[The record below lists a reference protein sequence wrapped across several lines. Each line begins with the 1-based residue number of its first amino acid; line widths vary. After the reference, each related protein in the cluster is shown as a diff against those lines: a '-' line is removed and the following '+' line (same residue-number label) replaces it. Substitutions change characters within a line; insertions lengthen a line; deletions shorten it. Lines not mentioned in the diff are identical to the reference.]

1 MYWTQVLSLL
11 FDHRYIIGCHMV
23 SVETTVIKM
32 SFQLVSMKLK
42 NPKRKESDL
51 NSVLVN
57 RCVYI
62 QRFPVYLCRGW
73 DGVASLCCLSSFLK
87 IKATCKS
94 RRYLKTHYDT
104 CLLGD
109 AKCLVF
115 HFFFFLIRG
124 IPPSQM
130 CLQQH
135 LQMFHYGWLS
145 KGILIYKPSN
155 SLKK

>member
-1 MYWTQVLSLL
+1 
-11 FDHRYIIGCHMV
+11 MV

-32 SFQLVSMKLK
+32 SFQLASMKIK

-115 HFFFFLIRG
+115 HFFFFLITRNTT
-124 IPPSQM
+124 ISDV
-130 CLQQH
+130 LTAT
-135 LQMFHYGWLS
+135 LA
-145 KGILIYKPSN
+145 N
-155 SLKK
+155 VSLRLAFQRDLNIKAFKQFEEVIRKFVRQ